1 MKRINLMRRNSMFSA
16 KANHVSPAFTT
27 ELNAKIAD
35 MKRNGIEVVRL
46 NIGEPDFHTPDNINA
61 AAKAA
66 IDEHFTRYTPVN
78 GIFDLREAIARK
90 FKRDNGVEY
99 TPDEICAASG
109 AKQALYEAVLTLAGQ
124 GDEVIIPV
132 PCWVCYV
139 EMVKLA
145 DAVPVQVPVQESG
158 PERNHLDLEAIRKA
172 ITPRTKAI
180 IINTP
185 NNPTG
190 VVYTRKEL
198 TELAELAAAHDFW
211 IISDEVYEKLLYDGA
226 EHICMAAISDDA
238 WNRSIVINGCSK
250 TYAMTGWRLG
260 YAAGPAA
267 AIKKLR
273 SLQSHITGGITSIT
287 QKAGVEALNGP
298 QESVET
304 MRRAFDERR
313 IKMSEMLGKIPHI
326 SFSEPQGAFYY
337 LVDIS
342 WYFGKKGNGK
352 IIHDA
357 LEFAPYLLD
366 TKRVA
371 VVPGDAFFA
380 PGTIRLSYSNSLDNL
395 EKGVKGL
402 AEALAA
408 ME

>member
-139 EMVKLA
+139 
-145 DAVPVQVPVQESG
+145 
-158 PERNHLDLEAIRKA
+158 
-172 ITPRTKAI
+172 
-180 IINTP
+180 
-185 NNPTG
+185 
-190 VVYTRKEL
+190 
-198 TELAELAAAHDFW
+198 
-211 IISDEVYEKLLYDGA
+211 
-226 EHICMAAISDDA
+226 
-238 WNRSIVINGCSK
+238 
-250 TYAMTGWRLG
+250 
-260 YAAGPAA
+260 
-267 AIKKLR
+267 
-273 SLQSHITGGITSIT
+273 
-287 QKAGVEALNGP
+287 
-298 QESVET
+298 
-304 MRRAFDERR
+304 
-313 IKMSEMLGKIPHI
+313 
-326 SFSEPQGAFYY
+326 
-337 LVDIS
+337 
-342 WYFGKKGNGK
+342 
-352 IIHDA
+352 
-357 LEFAPYLLD
+357 
-366 TKRVA
+366 
-371 VVPGDAFFA
+371 
-380 PGTIRLSYSNSLDNL
+380 
-395 EKGVKGL
+395 
-402 AEALAA
+402 
-408 ME
+408 